1 MPRYIAFLH
10 AINVGGRVVKMARL
24 RDLFESMGL
33 TNVETFIA
41 SGNVIF
47 DSTARNGATIER
59 LVEGRL
65 RAALGYDV
73 NTFVRTRREVADA
86 AAYQPFADMR
96 EIHTLSVGFMAQE
109 PSPESRAAVTAFRPR
124 AVLAVPSAH
133 QREQGDRPSA
143 REGGRHAIHHA
154 EHHHG
159 AKAGREVRGVLTDH
173 DSGVGAFSNEPRI
186 RVVLGIEQPHLL
198 PRHSRDHL
206 GQEPLQ
212 AADSDQGHFGHVGL
226 GLRRAAFEQIHHRG
240 RGDRAAQVSQCV
252 H

>member
-109 PSPESRAAVTAFRPR
+109 PSPESRAAVTAFRTE
-124 AVLAVPSAH
+124 VDGFHVH
-133 QREQGDRPSA
+133 
-143 REGGRHAIHHA
+143 
-154 EHHHG
+154 
-159 AKAGREVRGVLTDH
+159 GRELYWLCRVPINESKVTGPRLEKVVGMPSTMRNITTVRKL
-173 DSGVGAFSNEPRI
+173 
-186 RVVLGIEQPHLL
+186 
-198 PRHSRDHL
+198 
-206 GQEPLQ
+206 
-212 AADSDQGHFGHVGL
+212 AAKY
-226 GLRRAAFEQIHHRG
+226 AA
-240 RGDRAAQVSQCV
+240 S
-252 H
+252 